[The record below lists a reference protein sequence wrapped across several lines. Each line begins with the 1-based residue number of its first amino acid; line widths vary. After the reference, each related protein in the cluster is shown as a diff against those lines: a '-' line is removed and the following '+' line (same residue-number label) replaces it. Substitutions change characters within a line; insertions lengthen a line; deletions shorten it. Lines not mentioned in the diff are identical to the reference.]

1 MQLKF
6 SDLVKISQA
15 DSLSIFSAGSGIVD
29 ESTSPIASEK
39 MVPGPDIF
47 VCVSEFEPII
57 RLAQIELNR
66 YLSPAINEH
75 DLLRVMLTRSCLA
88 Y

>member
-1 MQLKF
+1 MVIRYSADFIKVEF

-15 DSLSIFSAGSGIVD
+15 ESLSISSAGSGIGD

-66 YLSPAINEH
+66 YLSPAIS
-75 DLLRVMLTRSCLA
+75 MTF
-88 Y
+88 